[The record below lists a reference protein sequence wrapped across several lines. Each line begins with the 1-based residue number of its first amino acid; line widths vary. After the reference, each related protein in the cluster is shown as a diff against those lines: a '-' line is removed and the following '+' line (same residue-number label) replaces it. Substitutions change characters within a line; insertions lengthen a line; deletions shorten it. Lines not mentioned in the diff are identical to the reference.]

1 MAAWSS
7 VAAFGI
13 GGYLGYVF
21 YIQRKISPDIINSNV
36 VSKAIWQFFYNRWYI
51 NSFWYWIAGVIQL
64 ALYRRIYKYF
74 EGVVMDGVTPAFR
87 YSMVFM
93 SKVVK
98 FTQTGNVQT
107 YLYVF
112 SAGIIV
118 VAMLLFM

>member
-1 MAAWSS
+1 
-7 VAAFGI
+7 
-13 GGYLGYVF
+13 
-21 YIQRKISPDIINSNV
+21 
-36 VSKAIWQFFYNRWYI
+36 
-51 NSFWYWIAGVIQL
+51 
-64 ALYRRIYKYF
+64 
-74 EGVVMDGVTPAFR
+74 MDGVTPAFR

-118 VAMLLFM
+118 IAMLLFL